1 MKVQK
6 TTDGKYAIVEETRVN
21 ARLSI
26 WSPIDERRFDTE
38 ESAKNAMY
46 GIPEPEPPKPVVAVD
61 NRNLPKR
68 EDLRVTKL
76 DKKVFVV
83 ELRKG
88 GVWNEVKTF
97 KTMTK
102 AEEWVALNS
111 EL

>member
-21 ARLSI
+21 ARLNI
-26 WSPIDERRFDTE
+26 WSAIDERRFDTE

-46 GIPEPEPPKPVVAVD
+46 GIHKPEPPKPMVVVD

-83 ELRKG
+83 ELRRG
-88 GVWNEVKTF
+88 GVWNEAKTF
-97 KTMTK
+97 KTKTK
-102 AEEWVALNS
+102 ADEWCAVNS
-111 EL
+111 K